1 MDTSK
6 YNFKTIEEKWQNFWT
21 KNNFFA
27 SKTDEKKKKILLPR
41 NVSIPI
47 WQNTYGSCKKL
58 YNR

>member
-27 SKTDEKKKKILLPR
+27 SKTDEKKKK
-41 NVSIPI
+41 NSIA
-47 WQNTYGSCKKL
+47 
-58 YNR
+58 